1 MVTSYSRSKY
11 NQNLSKIQ
19 TNTISLMLTVKI
31 VPETLKSSINSLDF
45 KFFLAKRN
53 KLLKILLLFT
63 FVIGRSLHLFFIVL
77 CTELEDLV
85 TYNV

>member
-1 MVTSYSRSKY
+1 MVSSYSRSKY

-77 CTELEDLV
+77 CIELEDLV